1 MSCLY
6 IHMRLRSE
14 LSPHD
19 REINFKIYGV
29 VSVAAYFD
37 IKTTPRGTFL
47 STKAICFQRDNIY

>member
-1 MSCLY
+1 
-6 IHMRLRSE
+6 MRLRSE
-14 LSPHD
+14 LSSHD
-19 REINFKIYGV
+19 REINSKIYGV